1 MGEPRFADLE
11 KRRSRN
17 RARSDIRVAGT
28 LPENRSD
35 GPRNYRQIV
44 SRKRFVGETS
54 AQKEFAESDGSR
66 NHRWTPADALDRAH
80 RRAKKTERRIRRF
93 KKLPSDFRRRDF
105 FPRLSDDPRKYRR
118 TPTDERPGSEPSTKP
133 RRTKEFP
140 GYPRRPASLSLR
152 PQPPTGQNTVGEPPP
167 DRPRRCDVIF
177 RKEP

>member
-11 KRRSRN
+11 KRRARN

-93 KKLPSDFRRRDF
+93 KKLPSDFCRRDIV
-105 FPRLSDDPRKYRR
+105 RTVRRSKKISSDFYRR
-118 TPTDERPGSEPSTKP
+118 APPAASRAPSLAERKNSLDIPGG
-133 RRTKEFP
+133 RR
-140 GYPRRPASLSLR
+140 ASLSAR
-152 PQPPTGQNTVGEPPP
+152 N
-167 DRPRRCDVIF
+167 PRQVKILLGSRRRIVHAAAT
-177 RKEP
+177 